1 MPTNDPETPSRKK
14 IKLTRPSIGRKIY
27 FSYISPM
34 IMRKNSGKFEKMPFL
49 GHFVTVSC
57 RSEPTLAA
65 LGAIHF

>member
-1 MPTNDPETPSRKK
+1 MPTNNPETPSRKK

-49 GHFVTVSC
+49 GHFW
-57 RSEPTLAA
+57 
-65 LGAIHF
+65 AIL

>member
-1 MPTNDPETPSRKK
+1 
-14 IKLTRPSIGRKIY
+14 
-27 FSYISPM
+27 M

-49 GHFVTVSC
+49 GHFVTVWC